1 MGPWRRSSAGI
12 DHRPSRWFGIRCF
25 CPFLPSCFPYG
36 YFGLCENPNEFAK
49 IKVNQTSF
57 FMGVARRTR
66 RLRRGN
72 CGSVPRCLCGQPSLK
87 NRVQRH
93 AGHAGGRHRIIF
105 RSGRTTISTPAG
117 FRSRPTPAR
126 RNRAEHVAHRRQ
138 KFPGAGRGSLRSGF
152 FPRCRG
158 SSSPL

>member
-1 MGPWRRSSAGI
+1 MSKTRQKTVISGSFMGQKQSVLCLLADEPPMERGCVSSIAIAKEDVKAQPQHVAGTQG
-12 DHRPSRWFGIRCF
+12 DG
-25 CPFLPSCFPYG
+25 
-36 YFGLCENPNEFAK
+36 N
-49 IKVNQTSF
+49 KVNAFHPSSF
-57 FMGVARRTR
+57 ILA
-66 RLRRGN
+66 
-72 CGSVPRCLCGQPSLK
+72 P

-93 AGHAGGRHRIIF
+93 AGHAGGRRPIIF
-105 RSGRTTISTPAG
+105 RSGRTTTSTPAG

-158 SSSPL
+158 NFSPL